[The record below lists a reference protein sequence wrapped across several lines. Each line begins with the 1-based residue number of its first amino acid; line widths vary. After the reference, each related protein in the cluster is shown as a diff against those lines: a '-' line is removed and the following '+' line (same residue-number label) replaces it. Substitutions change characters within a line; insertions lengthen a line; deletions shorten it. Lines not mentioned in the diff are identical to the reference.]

1 MQSKTKAL
9 RAWKHHKGQL
19 YGVIAAI
26 TFACY
31 VLANRYVYVNYNVGT
46 FQYTVTFLACGA
58 IFASLSLL
66 FGNKPK
72 REVKIFQKSTLPVV
86 LNGVLA
92 GGGIGLLVFGQ
103 AFTTAIN
110 ASIIATAAVL
120 TTVFFSRAILKES
133 FDRLQMVWVVIM
145 FAGLYFAIVGTEL
158 ISFNKGDFIIL
169 GAICVLGFT
178 NVFSKL
184 LMKRNPSGF
193 VADVRLLSGSIPFI
207 IVGLLVDGNNFLVT
221 FAGWWPL
228 LAGLFFWLTI
238 RSMYAAIDL
247 IGPNE
252 AIVLGNSHPFFTA
265 LVGVTLLHEP
275 YSWVK
280 FLGSVVVLASVYF
293 ITKKPRRSRLT
304 QSAEL
309 P

>member
-1 MQSKTKAL
+1 MRPKPKVNRL
-9 RAWKHHKGQL
+9 WKHHKGQL
-19 YGVIAAI
+19 YGALAAI

-31 VLANRYVYVNYNVGT
+31 VLVNRYVYVNYSAKT
-46 FQYTVTFLACGA
+46 FPYTVTFLACGA
-58 IFASLSLL
+58 IFATLSLA
-66 FGNKPK
+66 FGKKPK
-72 REVKIFQKSTLPVV
+72 REVRIFQKKTLPVI
-86 LNGVLA
+86 LNGMLA
-92 GGGIGLLVFGQ
+92 GSGIGLLVFGQ

-120 TTVFFSRAILKES
+120 TTVFFSKAILKES
-133 FDRLQMVWVVIM
+133 FDRLQMVWVGIM
-145 FAGLYFAIVGTEL
+145 FVGLYFAIVGTEL

-178 NVFSKL
+178 NVFSKI

-193 VADVRLLSGSIPFI
+193 VADVRLVSGSIFFMI
-207 IVGLLVDGNNFLVT
+207 IGLIAEGSHFLVT
-221 FAGWWPL
+221 SAGWWPL
-228 LAGLFFWLTI
+228 LAGLFFWMTI

-265 LVGVTLLHEP
+265 FVGVTLLHEP

-280 FLGSVVVLASVYF
+280 FVGSVVVLASVYF
-293 ITKKPRRSRLT
+293 ITKKSRRSAT
-304 QSAEL
+304 QLAKL